1 MIDQYTLAQCKKN
14 KEILELKIKNLEFAI
29 KQSEEMISESR
40 IDPDSLIFLRRRI
53 ADSQQDL
60 EVLYLIKM
68 ENI

>member
-29 KQSEEMISESR
+29 KQSEEMISEST

-68 ENI
+68 KNM